1 MEINIREDAFIVEI
15 NILKCHGTGNDFILI
30 DEYNNNYNLDDET
43 RRDIAIQACNRA
55 KFIGG
60 DGILFVQKSDICDA
74 KMRIFNADGS
84 EAEMCGNGLRCVGR
98 YVIEMLNKESVEIE
112 TLKSKY
118 WVKSQEDIYEGV
130 KTVKIDIKSVSL
142 DVKTL
147 PLNYQKEKLIF
158 DKIPELSDE
167 FDFTAVSITNPHLI
181 AIVNNIDSDKLVEIG
196 KKGNSTKSVLP
207 QGVNVSFVKVIDS
220 SNIYVKTYE
229 RGVGLT
235 KSCGTAMTAS
245 SIVSCIGEKV
255 QFDNAIN
262 VYNDGGAI
270 KTIVH
275 KDSNRNYSVDFIGN
289 ATFIFEG
296 TMELDKRKIE
306 QFTIDESKFEKETN
320 SYNEFFE
327 YTRKNCK

>member
-118 WVKSQEDIYEGV
+118 WVKLQEDIYEGV

-147 PLNYQKEKLIF
+147 PLNY
-158 DKIPELSDE
+158 
-167 FDFTAVSITNPHLI
+167 
-181 AIVNNIDSDKLVEIG
+181 
-196 KKGNSTKSVLP
+196 KK
-207 QGVNVSFVKVIDS
+207 
-220 SNIYVKTYE
+220 
-229 RGVGLT
+229 
-235 KSCGTAMTAS
+235 
-245 SIVSCIGEKV
+245 
-255 QFDNAIN
+255 
-262 VYNDGGAI
+262 
-270 KTIVH
+270 
-275 KDSNRNYSVDFIGN
+275 
-289 ATFIFEG
+289 
-296 TMELDKRKIE
+296 
-306 QFTIDESKFEKETN
+306 
-320 SYNEFFE
+320 
-327 YTRKNCK
+327 KN